1 MEVGLRL
8 AKAQTR
14 KVSITRP
21 IAMCKGDRGTIL
33 NIVDMISILAGSI
46 ILLGL
51 FIPIAY
57 EGIKTKNTSKH
68 SRVSVLNNKWQ
79 KVTVSVR

>member
-1 MEVGLRL
+1 M
-8 AKAQTR
+8 
-14 KVSITRP
+14 
-21 IAMCKGDRGTIL
+21 
-33 NIVDMISILAGSI
+33 NIVDMISIFTGSI

-51 FIPIAY
+51 FVPIAY